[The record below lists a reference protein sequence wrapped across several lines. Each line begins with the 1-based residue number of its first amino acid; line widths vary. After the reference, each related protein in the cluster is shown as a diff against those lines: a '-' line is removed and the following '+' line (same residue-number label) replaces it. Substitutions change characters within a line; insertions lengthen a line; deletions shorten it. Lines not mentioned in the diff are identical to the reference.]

1 MRVTNVCLAVALCGL
16 IALGACTRRLG
27 SGGSLGSGSSA
38 PFTLAI
44 SSPFTIGTVDNPPS
58 GVTVISF
65 RIMVTGAV
73 LQPGNVSLITTP
85 QTIELTQLQTDN
97 FILGTTNVPTGNYTS
112 LDLTLANPDMT
123 IYNGAGSVANCA
135 VGTICELQPTLT
147 VSSVTLSP
155 AVTISAN
162 APAGAELE
170 LSVNDSLQPDLSF
183 NPSLGLTFVDLPSV
197 ASSAV
202 LLPLNTVAGVVTSI
216 GTNQF
221 AMTTTSGANLTIG
234 TTSNTLYSFPST
246 VCSADDF
253 TCLAIGQFVS
263 ADLNVLG
270 SGSFQA
276 NDVIF
281 EDSSGEPGF
290 LGTIAA
296 IDATANP
303 PQFTLVIH
311 GQAPATSGI
320 ATNNVATVSLQNLTT
335 YLIDADD
342 LTIPSGYTFAS
353 TSDFVVG
360 QEVLVRGNTVNLTP
374 VTNQPSII
382 AISTNQVVLRQSQ
395 WTANVGLANNSGTDA
410 FTLTSL
416 PNLFTDVSPTAI
428 TNLYVVTSAQTVFV
442 NSSLTGVTPGTPLT
456 AKGLIF
462 SNIVNPVSSPSDVAS
477 IIQGAPNFQP
487 ATTRRAKSSL
497 R

>member
-97 FILGTTNVPTGNYTS
+97 FTLGTTNVPTGNYTS

-202 LLPLNTVAGVVTSI
+202 LL
-216 GTNQF
+216 
-221 AMTTTSGANLTIG
+221 
-234 TTSNTLYSFPST
+234 
-246 VCSADDF
+246 
-253 TCLAIGQFVS
+253 
-263 ADLNVLG
+263 
-270 SGSFQA
+270 
-276 NDVIF
+276 
-281 EDSSGEPGF
+281 
-290 LGTIAA
+290 
-296 IDATANP
+296 
-303 PQFTLVIH
+303 
-311 GQAPATSGI
+311 
-320 ATNNVATVSLQNLTT
+320 
-335 YLIDADD
+335 
-342 LTIPSGYTFAS
+342 
-353 TSDFVVG
+353 
-360 QEVLVRGNTVNLTP
+360 
-374 VTNQPSII
+374 
-382 AISTNQVVLRQSQ
+382 
-395 WTANVGLANNSGTDA
+395 
-410 FTLTSL
+410 
-416 PNLFTDVSPTAI
+416 
-428 TNLYVVTSAQTVFV
+428 
-442 NSSLTGVTPGTPLT
+442 
-456 AKGLIF
+456 
-462 SNIVNPVSSPSDVAS
+462 
-477 IIQGAPNFQP
+477 
-487 ATTRRAKSSL
+487 
-497 R
+497 